1 MKFYSYD
8 IQNKNMENEVSAQV
22 QVEVRM
28 KKSQH
33 FYGNLLRQEFELEPL
48 HDEQVIWPI
57 LTWNNTDLKNETKDL
72 PKWTN
77 GTNGDVVQNLKDL
90 KRNSKY
96 TFFIR
101 MITQFE
107 KGSSLSHQCEY
118 NETLSTDFWPCGNG
132 NEIIPSNKVINE

>member
-1 MKFYSYD
+1 MKFFSYD
-8 IQNKNMENEVSAQV
+8 IQIQNMENDVSAQV

>member
-8 IQNKNMENEVSAQV
+8 IQIQNMANDVSAQV

-101 MITQFE
+101 MITQFK

-132 NEIIPSNKVINE
+132 NEIIPSNKVIND

>member
-8 IQNKNMENEVSAQV
+8 IQIQNMANDVSAQV

-72 PKWTN
+72 PMWTN

-101 MITQFE
+101 MITQFK
-107 KGSSLSHQCEY
+107 KGSSLSHQCAG
-118 NETLSTDFWPCGNG
+118 T
-132 NEIIPSNKVINE
+132 